1 MKHGLPFFFVRA
13 WLGLLLLVALDGCT
27 IFHPYRLPTP
37 KPSPEYKAQLEATA
51 KARKARGKSSG
62 SLFSKKKTEPV
73 DVEAATDVSTPTA
86 GAVATTAATPEARTL
101 PEGPTVK
108 YDKHQML
115 KKPKLMRRRRGNKGG
130 KPFRPIKSIRNYFKY
145 GRHAKPDYSP
155 DHRPAP
161 KPDAALGAPEPSPA
175 NTAPASTGK
184 P

>member
-1 MKHGLPFFFVRA
+1 MKHRLPFFFVRA
-13 WLGLLLLVALDGCT
+13 WLGLLLLAALGGCT

-37 KPSPEYKAQLEATA
+37 KPSPEYKAQQEAAA
-51 KARKARGKSSG
+51 KARKAHGKPPG
-62 SLFSKKKTEPV
+62 LLFSRKKTETA

-86 GAVATTAATPEARTL
+86 GAVATTAATSEARTL

-108 YDKHQML
+108 YDKHQMM

-161 KPDAALGAPEPSPA
+161 KPDAAPDAPEPSPA
-175 NTAPASTGK
+175 DATPTGK